1 MRDCFEN
8 HMLYFLKYFTAKENP
23 NAHRFFG
30 RGNISYLP
38 ANTLQD
44 ASIYRRESRQVGINE
59 AIEAR
64 NK

>member
-1 MRDCFEN
+1 
-8 HMLYFLKYFTAKENP
+8 MLYFLKYFTNEETPK
-23 NAHRFFG
+23 AHWFFG

-38 ANTLQD
+38 ANTLQGT
-44 ASIYRRESRQVGINE
+44 SIYRHESRKVGINE

>member
-1 MRDCFEN
+1 
-8 HMLYFLKYFTAKENP
+8 MLYFLKHFTTKENP

-44 ASIYRRESRQVGINE
+44 ASIYCHESRQVGINE